1 MLADILICLVLIA
14 IVTSIVHSLIKNK
27 KQGKSLC
34 SGACTGSCA
43 HRFSWAAESKCFAL
57 RRDLLLT
64 VVPKSVG
71 VTLAVARNR
80 ACRRA
85 AARAAPTNAM
95 HDDAL
100 RCTRRPEVRPP
111 YIPSIELRRAG

>member
-43 HRFSWAAESKCFAL
+43 HCGGHCSHKYEKRPSKDGRFSWAAGCPTDGYGKLVCG
-57 RRDLLLT
+57 
-64 VVPKSVG
+64 G
-71 VTLAVARNR
+71 VWTPPYEGMRNR
-80 ACRRA
+80 TYPA
-85 AARAAPTNAM
+85 TFTM
-95 HDDAL
+95 
-100 RCTRRPEVRPP
+100 
-111 YIPSIELRRAG
+111 

>member
-43 HRFSWAAESKCFAL
+43 HCGGHCSHKKEKRPSKDGRFSWAAESKCFAL

-85 AARAAPTNAM
+85 AAKGAPTQ
-95 HDDAL
+95 
-100 RCTRRPEVRPP
+100 
-111 YIPSIELRRAG
+111 